1 MPDERDECALE
12 LLFYEEERRA
22 IIAAYEEAQSRLRMT
37 MACRAMGETAGH
49 SLQARVVALAR
60 HTRERARPSAREQN
74 LAHVK

>member
-1 MPDERDECALE
+1 MPDECALE

-22 IIAAYEEAQSRLRMT
+22 FLAAYEEAQTRLRLTMT
-37 MACRAMGETAGH
+37 SRAMGETAGH

-74 LAHVK
+74 LAEGK